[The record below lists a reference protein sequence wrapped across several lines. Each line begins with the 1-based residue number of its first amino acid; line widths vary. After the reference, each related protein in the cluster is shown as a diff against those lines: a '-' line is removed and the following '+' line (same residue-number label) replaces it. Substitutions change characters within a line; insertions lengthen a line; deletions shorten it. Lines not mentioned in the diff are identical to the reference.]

1 MEAHRP
7 RRSWAFRA
15 LRRPNRVART
25 GGDPAARPICLARRG
40 PARSGHG
47 RRSEDAHDRRGGF
60 FRSAGGG
67 WGGARRGHGNRQ
79 RRRER
84 LADRRAQARRGSR
97 ADFGRDGDRLGRSAR
112 SGPGRRSGSRRGRVP
127 RALAPPARR
136 SPSAGGTLRSSAGRG
151 LALRLEGGENRRTR
165 LARDRR
171 RGGVRRDGGGS
182 RRDARGRLRSDR
194 EGSGKGLRRRR
205 ELTRAKD
212 AFPVSST
219 FRRFTGTPSYLT
231 NESLEAA
238 VNCALSL
245 ERPLLVKGEPGT
257 GKTLLAQA
265 IAETLSAEL
274 IHWPVKSTTRAQDG
288 LYVYDTVQR
297 LYDARFG
304 EGDVKDIRHYI
315 KLGPL
320 GRAFAAEQRLVL
332 LIDEVD
338 KADLEFPNDLLH
350 EIDRMRFVIPET
362 GDEVVAKNRPIV
374 VITSNNEK
382 ELPDAF
388 LRRCV
393 FHFIDFPDQELMKR
407 IVRVHHP
414 QVEGAIVDQA
424 VVAFYELRAVPRLRK
439 RPSTS
444 ELVDWIS
451 VLMQSGVGRDRLI
464 RELPFLGVLLKKEQD
479 VELLRAVRAGGVRR

>member
-1 MEAHRP
+1 MTTE
-7 RRSWAFRA
+7 
-15 LRRPNRVART
+15 
-25 GGDPAARPICLARRG
+25 
-40 PARSGHG
+40 
-47 RRSEDAHDRRGGF
+47 
-60 FRSAGGG
+60 
-67 WGGARRGHGNRQ
+67 
-79 RRRER
+79 
-84 LADRRAQARRGSR
+84 
-97 ADFGRDGDRLGRSAR
+97 
-112 SGPGRRSGSRRGRVP
+112 
-127 RALAPPARR
+127 
-136 SPSAGGTLRSSAGRG
+136 
-151 LALRLEGGENRRTR
+151 
-165 LARDRR
+165 
-171 RGGVRRDGGGS
+171 
-182 RRDARGRLRSDR
+182 
-194 EGSGKGLRRRR
+194 
-205 ELTRAKD
+205 
-212 AFPVSST
+212 

-231 NESLEAA
+231 NQAIEHA
-238 VNCALSL
+238 VDCALAL

-265 IAETLSAEL
+265 IAESLSLEI

-288 LYVYDTVQR
+288 LYLYDTVQR

-304 EGDVKDIRHYI
+304 DGDVKDIRHYI

-320 GRAFAAEQRLVL
+320 GRAFASEKRVVL

-350 EIDRMRFVIPET
+350 ELDRMRFIVGET
-362 GDEVVAKNRPIV
+362 GDEVVAKQRPVV

-414 QVEGAIVDQA
+414 NIDGELVDQA
-424 VVAFYELRAVPRLRK
+424 VVAFFELRELPRLRK

-444 ELVDWIS
+444 ELVDWIA
-451 VLMQSGVGRDRLI
+451 VLKRAGIGEKRFI

-479 VELLRAVRAGGVRR
+479 IELLKAGKKGGSRS